1 MLYDIIKSGFFQE
14 IPAHNKSRKVAVQ
27 NKYIFWI
34 ITYSV
39 AVLKSI
45 YVEELAD

>member
-27 NKYIFWI
+27 NKYLLWK
-34 ITYSV
+34 ITYS
-39 AVLKSI
+39 
-45 YVEELAD
+45 E